1 MQCPICQ
8 STAGT
13 RVVST
18 SHVAGCIR
26 RRRECKDCRHRFSTE
41 ERVVTSSPLLIKRNG
56 QVEHFDRDKLIYG
69 IQMACAKRPV
79 APSDIQR
86 LADDIEAAA
95 YQANGDGIS
104 SAVVGAMV
112 VNGLKALDEVAYI
125 RYAVMYIGMDRLD
138 NVRAEVD
145 RLLNDR
151 LAEHFDH

>member
-26 RRRECKDCRHRFSTE
+26 RRRECKDCSHRFSTE

>member
-1 MQCPICQ
+1 
-8 STAGT
+8 
-13 RVVST
+13 
-18 SHVAGCIR
+18 
-26 RRRECKDCRHRFSTE
+26 
-41 ERVVTSSPLLIKRNG
+41 
-56 QVEHFDRDKLIYG
+56 
-69 IQMACAKRPV
+69 MACAKRPV